1 MHPESSQ
8 RYQKDEVDALKQ
20 EPSIEVSPS
29 READPFSEEEKLKRM
44 TILRTIEQTS
54 PGKNYRE
61 SLEKRLQRIE
71 S

>member
-1 MHPESSQ
+1 
-8 RYQKDEVDALKQ
+8 
-20 EPSIEVSPS
+20 VSPS

-61 SLEKRLQRIE
+61 SLEKRL
-71 S
+71 